1 MKSYGGPIVILLV
14 LLGMALA
21 IFQFTSYEFGAENLL
36 PALLMAC
43 LPVPVYLA
51 LVLWVDRFEPEPPV
65 ALLGAF
71 VMGACLATFVSVNAN
86 MLAADFLGKAIHNV
100 GVSDGVGAVVAAPLV
115 EEGSKALCLLILF
128 WWRRRDFD
136 GVIDGVIYSTVLALG
151 FAMSEDVLFYGR
163 ALKAHQATMMFAL
176 RGGLGAFAH
185 PLFTS
190 MLGIGLGWFCE
201 NPGRKRRWLAPPLGF
216 LGGVV
221 LHSIWNFSSS
231 VHPLVW
237 LAVYFLVMVPCGL
250 AVGLV
255 LLRALRREGGWLRL
269 YLAEELPAEELAVVS
284 SVRGRI
290 RFSLRNLRARG
301 LRSWWF
307 SEQYL
312 QLAGRL
318 AFLKRRIAQGQP
330 IEEAEVGILRARML
344 AAQGRI

>member
-1 MKSYGGPIVILLV
+1 MRSYGGPIALLFV
-14 LLGMALA
+14 LLGLALA
-21 IFQFTSYEFGAENLL
+21 IVQLSSYEFGAEHLV

-51 LVLWVDRFEPEPPV
+51 LVLWVDRFEPEPFV
-65 ALLGAF
+65 VLLGAF

-86 MLAADFLGKAIHNV
+86 MLAAEFLSKAIQNV

-136 GVIDGVIYSTVLALG
+136 GVMDGVIYATVLALG

-163 ALKAHQATMMFAL
+163 ALKQQQASLMFLL
-176 RGGLGAFAH
+176 RGVLGAFAH
-185 PLFTS
+185 PLFTA

-201 NPGRKRRWLAPPLGF
+201 NPGRKRRWLAPPLGL
-216 LGGVV
+216 LGGIL
-221 LHSIWNFSSS
+221 LHSLWNFSST

-237 LAVYFLVMVPCGL
+237 LAVYFLVMLPCGL
-250 AVGLV
+250 GVGFV

-269 YLAEELPAEELAVVS
+269 YLADEMSAEELAVVS

-290 RFSLRNLRARG
+290 RFSLQNLRLHG
-301 LRSWWF
+301 FSSWWF

-312 QLAGRL
+312 QLAGQL
-318 AFLKRRIAQGQP
+318 AFLKRRLAQGQP
-330 IEEAEVGILRARML
+330 VGKAALETLRSRMR
-344 AAQGRI
+344 AAQSRI

>member
-1 MKSYGGPIVILLV
+1 MRSYGGPIAILFV
-14 LLGMALA
+14 LLGLALA
-21 IFQFTSYEFGAENLL
+21 IVQLSSYEFGSEYLV

-43 LPVPVYLA
+43 LPAPVYVA
-51 LVLWVDRFEPEPPV
+51 LVLWIDRFEPEPPV

-71 VMGACLATFVSVNAN
+71 VIGACLATFVSVNAN
-86 MLAADFLGKAIHNV
+86 MLAAEFLSKAIHNV
-100 GVSDGVGAVVAAPLV
+100 GLSDGVGAVVAAPLV

-136 GVIDGVIYSTVLALG
+136 GVIDGVIYATVLALG

-163 ALKAHQATMMFAL
+163 ALKEQQASIMFLL
-176 RGGLGAFAH
+176 RGVLGAFAH

-216 LGGVV
+216 LGGIV

-250 AVGLV
+250 VVGFV

-269 YLAEELPAEELAVVS
+269 HLADEMPPQELAIVS

-330 IEEAEVGILRARML
+330 VGEAEEGILRGRML
-344 AAQGRI
+344 AAQAQI